1 MPTDI
6 TESENLPER
15 RNNFGNF
22 NKTENI
28 MTKKSAK
35 PIVPDEIVMN
45 NIYYIR
51 NQKVMLD
58 SNLAK
63 LYDVT
68 TGNLNKAVKRNL
80 KRFPDDFMFQL
91 TEKEY
96 ESLRFQIGILK
107 RGEHSKFLP
116 YVFTEQGI
124 AMLSGVLSS
133 DRAIAVNIQIIRI
146 FTRIRQMLI
155 DNTELRLGFEELKKK
170 TDNNTKNIELVFQYL
185 DELLV
190 KKEELKPHK
199 QIGFKIKG
207 ETGKE

>member
-1 MPTDI
+1 
-6 TESENLPER
+6 
-15 RNNFGNF
+15 
-22 NKTENI
+22 
-28 MTKKSAK
+28 MTKKETK
-35 PIVPDEIVMN
+35 ILVPDEIIMS

-51 NQKVMLD
+51 NQKVMID
-58 SNLAK
+58 SDLAK
-63 LYDVT
+63 LYGVT
-68 TGNLNKAVKRNL
+68 TGNLNKSVKRNL
-80 KRFPDDFMFQL
+80 KRFPDDFMFRL

-116 YVFTEQGI
+116 YVFTEQGV

-133 DRAIAVNIQIIRI
+133 DRAIAVNIQIMRI

-170 TDNNTKNIELVFQYL
+170 TDNNTKNMELVFQYL

-190 KKEELKPHK
+190 KKDKSKPYK

-207 ETGKE
+207 ETNKK